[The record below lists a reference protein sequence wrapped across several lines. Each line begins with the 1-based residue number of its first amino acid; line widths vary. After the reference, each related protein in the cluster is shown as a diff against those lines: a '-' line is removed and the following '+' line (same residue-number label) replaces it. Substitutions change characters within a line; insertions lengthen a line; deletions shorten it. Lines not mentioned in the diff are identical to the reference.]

1 MKCHF
6 AASSNFQR
14 ERTIYM
20 CVNDFDDDDVVDD
33 DVVDNDVVDDVD
45 DDVGDDVDDDDADDD
60 DNDDVDDD
68 DVDDGTW
75 ELLLGN
81 GQDSVSDM
89 RLLFHTSAREM
100 QLRGAPQPP
109 EYDLHW

>member
-1 MKCHF
+1 
-6 AASSNFQR
+6 
-14 ERTIYM
+14 M

-45 DDVGDDVDDDDADDD
+45 DDVG
-60 DNDDVDDD
+60 DDVDDD